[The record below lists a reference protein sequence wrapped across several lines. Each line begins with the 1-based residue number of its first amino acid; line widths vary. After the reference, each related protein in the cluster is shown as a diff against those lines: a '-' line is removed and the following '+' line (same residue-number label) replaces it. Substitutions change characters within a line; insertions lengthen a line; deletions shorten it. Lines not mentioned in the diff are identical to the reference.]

1 MPQRA
6 RRPGAAVSG
15 ASGSP
20 EHGARVATLSS
31 PRPLVT
37 TPRPVR
43 APSVWLAAATGI
55 ALSAL
60 YAAVSLRRHALLR
73 STGFDLGIFEQE
85 VRSYASGHW
94 PTSTLKG
101 PAFPLLGDHFSPITA
116 VLAPAYRLFPGPG
129 TLLVAQ
135 ALLLGLAAMP
145 LTLWAQRVAGARVG
159 LVVGLGFGLSW
170 GIAQAVIFDFHEVAF
185 AVPLLAFSLSALGAG
200 RLRAA
205 IAWAAPLVL
214 VKEDLGLTVA
224 VVGMLVAWR
233 GERRFGLAAAVGGV
247 AATLVEV
254 FVVIPAISPAGTDTY
269 AGHLGAAAVWRLPTL
284 LTNGTKL
291 ATLVLVLL
299 PTGFLALRSP
309 LLWVAVPTLA
319 WRLLSDYPAYWGTSY
334 HYSAVLMPVVVAALV
349 DVLARGAVGWT
360 ARRRG
365 LALGMLATGACLL
378 APPPA
383 LSSGLL
389 DVVRPGFWATTDHVA
404 LGRAVI
410 DRIPAGATVAASNG
424 LAPQL
429 TARDDVSLL
438 GATPLTVSRPDY
450 VVADTT
456 AAQQFPVGG
465 QELRELALGGR
476 ELGYRVFVDE
486 DGYLLLAAP
495 GR

>member
-15 ASGSP
+15 ASGGP

-101 PAFPLLGDHFSPITA
+101 PGFPLLGDHFSPITA

-135 ALLLGLAAMP
+135 ALLLGLAAVP
-145 LTLWAQRVAGARVG
+145 LTLWAHRLAGARAG

-233 GERRFGLAAAVGGV
+233 GERRRSGASPRRSSRCSSSSRRSAPPGPTRTP
-247 AATLVEV
+247 AT
-254 FVVIPAISPAGTDTY
+254 S
-269 AGHLGAAAVWRLPTL
+269 
-284 LTNGTKL
+284 
-291 ATLVLVLL
+291 
-299 PTGFLALRSP
+299 
-309 LLWVAVPTLA
+309 
-319 WRLLSDYPAYWGTSY
+319 
-334 HYSAVLMPVVVAALV
+334 
-349 DVLARGAVGWT
+349 
-360 ARRRG
+360 
-365 LALGMLATGACLL
+365 
-378 APPPA
+378 APPPC
-383 LSSGLL
+383 
-389 DVVRPGFWATTDHVA
+389 
-404 LGRAVI
+404 
-410 DRIPAGATVAASNG
+410 
-424 LAPQL
+424 
-429 TARDDVSLL
+429 
-438 GATPLTVSRPDY
+438 
-450 VVADTT
+450 
-456 AAQQFPVGG
+456 GG
-465 QELRELALGGR
+465 CPRC
-476 ELGYRVFVDE
+476 
-486 DGYLLLAAP
+486 
-495 GR
+495 